1 MPSSPAR
8 PRHVVTRQRELEA
21 RAHQLRH
28 YPTVTEQRLWC
39 ALEGSRLG
47 VPFRRQVVIGRFIVD
62 FFCPRARLVVE
73 VDGGVHEARAHLDAH
88 RDDILRRA
96 GYRVL
101 RIPAALVTSNL
112 EAAVALIRE
121 ALASCSRY

>member
-1 MPSSPAR
+1 MPSSSPR

-21 RAHQLRH
+21 KAHELRRT
-28 YPTVTEQRLWC
+28 PTLSEQRLWS
-39 ALEGSRLG
+39 ALRASRLG
-47 VPFRRQVVIGRFIVD
+47 LPFRRQVPISRYIAD
-62 FFCPRARLVVE
+62 FVCTKARLVVE
-73 VDGGVHEARAHLDAH
+73 VDGGVHLHRAQLDAH
-88 RDDILRRA
+88 RDSILQRT

-121 ALASCSRY
+121 ALAA